1 MINVRGQSQVVSVI
15 IMIVLVIGAIALVLP
30 WTYTM
35 IQKRK
40 DMKSVD
46 DVYNFFQRLDDAI
59 KNIAINGGEESLE
72 LKIPG
77 KFTIYPESANSY
89 LNNSI
94 VFSFRS
100 LVSFVAE
107 CNELELPPG
116 CDKRCCWIPLNT
128 PNMNSTGIMGV
139 DSSSVIFGKTEKVEN
154 KLEIQYRLW
163 YRMLNDTPTHGYKIF
178 LNTSGNT
185 EKNTT
190 FGFLRI
196 QRINSTSTPSLTFTE
211 INVIV

>member
-1 MINVRGQSQVVSVI
+1 MSMRGQSQVVSVV
-15 IMIVLVIGAIALVLP
+15 IMVVLVLSAIALVLP

-46 DVYNFFQRLDDAI
+46 DVYNFFQRLDDTI
-59 KNIAINGGEESLE
+59 RNIAKNGGEESLE
-72 LKIPG
+72 LKVPG
-77 KFTIYPESANSY
+77 KFTVYPESSNSD

-100 LVSFVAE
+100 LVSFIAE
-107 CNELELPPG
+107 CDPSLPLPE
-116 CDKRCCWIPLNT
+116 CWIPLNT
-128 PNMNSTGIMGV
+128 PNTNTTGTLGV
-139 DSSSVIFGKTEKVEN
+139 DSPSVIFGRTERVEN
-154 KLEIQYRLW
+154 KLKIEYRLW
-163 YRMLNDTPTHGYKIF
+163 YRSLNDTPTHGYKIV
-178 LNTSGNT
+178 LNTSDNT

-196 QRINSTSTPSLTFTE
+196 QRINSTSTPALITTE
-211 INVIV
+211 INIIV